1 MRLAII
7 LIPLLAV
14 AADTPGIVADVR
26 AAIAQNNLTQG
37 ESLIRSYRAARGNT
51 PEMIEAVSWLGR
63 GALAAKQPDRAE
75 VYAAQA
81 RQLALEQLSHRK
93 LDAEPHLP
101 LALGASIEVQA
112 QVMADRGER
121 GEAVAFLRR
130 ELKTYWM
137 TSIRARIQKNINLL
151 SLEGKPAPALDVRN
165 WLGPKP
171 VPLEQLRGKPLV
183 LFFWAHWCSD
193 CKQVAPDLARLA
205 SEYASKGLLVI
216 GPTQHYGYVAGG
228 QDASPRQETAY
239 IDSVRKEFY
248 AALIGMPAPV
258 SEENFRNYGAS
269 TTPTLVFVDRKG
281 IVRLYHPGAMT
292 YSEMA
297 AEVSKLTAAGLP
309 ATSDRGSAQS
319 R

>member
-1 MRLAII
+1 MRL
-7 LIPLLAV
+7 
-14 AADTPGIVADVR
+14 GIVLILLLSIAAAARDIIGDVR
-26 AAIAQNNLTQG
+26 AAIAQNNWALG
-37 ESLIRSYRAARGNT
+37 ESLLQRYQADQGVT
-51 PEMIEAVSWLGR
+51 PEMIEALSWLGR
-63 GALAAKQPDRAE
+63 GALAARQPDRADG
-75 VYAAQA
+75 YAE
-81 RQLALEQLSHRK
+81 RTRKLALEQLAHRK
-93 LDAEPHLP
+93 LDVEPHLP

-112 QVMADRGER
+112 QAMAGRGER

-137 TSIRARIQKNINLL
+137 TSIRARIQKNIHLL

-171 VPLEQLRGKPLV
+171 FSVDQVRDKPLI

-193 CKQVAPDLARLA
+193 CKRVAPDLARLA
-205 SEYASKGLLVI
+205 GEYASKGLLVM

-228 QDASPRQETAY
+228 VDANRGQESAY

-248 AALIGMPAPV
+248 SVLVGMPAPV

-281 IVRLYHPGAMT
+281 IVRGYHPGAMT
-292 YSEMA
+292 YTEMA
-297 AEVSKLTAAGLP
+297 AQVKTIL
-309 ATSDRGSAQS
+309 
-319 R
+319 

>member
-1 MRLAII
+1 MRVGIV

-14 AADTPGIVADVR
+14 AAVSPDIVADVR
-26 AAIAQNNLTQG
+26 AAIAQKNFALG
-37 ESLIRSYRAARGNT
+37 ESLIQTYKAGQGVTA
-51 PEMIEAVSWLGR
+51 EMIEALSWLGR
-63 GALAAKQPDRAE
+63 GALAAGQSDRADA
-75 VYAAQA
+75 YAE
-81 RQLALEQLSHRK
+81 RTRTLALEQLAHRK

-112 QVMADRGER
+112 QVMAGRGER
-121 GEAVAFLRR
+121 GEAVTFLRR
-130 ELKTYWM
+130 ELKTYWT

-151 SLEGKPAPALDVRN
+151 SLEGKPAPALEVRD

-171 VPLEQLRGKPLV
+171 VPLDRLRGKPLI

-193 CKQVAPDLARLA
+193 CKRVAPDLGRIAA
-205 SEYASKGLLVI
+205 EYASQGLMVI

-228 QDASPRQETAY
+228 VDASPQQETAY
-239 IDSVRKEFY
+239 IDSIRKEFY
-248 AALIGMPAPV
+248 SALAGMPAPV

-292 YSEMA
+292 YA
-297 AEVSKLTAAGLP
+297 DIAAGVRTIL
-309 ATSDRGSAQS
+309 
-319 R
+319 